1 MQTHNIQNQV
11 FDVGLTCSIGAI
23 DKDDFSVMG
32 SICIDYTIVGC
43 MLPII
48 EALDGHSHLGLQDLN
63 IAVALHLK

>member
-1 MQTHNIQNQV
+1 
-11 FDVGLTCSIGAI
+11 
-23 DKDDFSVMG
+23 
-32 SICIDYTIVGC
+32 